1 MADFAIWATACENR
15 VLVRYFVR
23 FTTQIAGPQIDDV
36 VHADPAASCVQEI
49 HGHAEQLDWQR
60 YRPSARRRR
69 SHR

>member
-36 VHADPAASCVQEI
+36 VHADPVASCVQEI
-49 HGHAEQLDWQR
+49 TAM
-60 YRPSARRRR
+60 R
-69 SHR
+69 SS